1 MTQYLENMKI
11 GDTILIRGPTGRLF
25 YHKPGTGAAILL
37 IAGRFLRWPC
47 CGLPQVWGTWTHT
60 SSLHTFIHMNAFIMT
75 SVTHICCTDL
85 HASSIMSS
93 LLSLAQKHERCLLRV
108 EGFTLI
114 LHSLALQGSRLIS
127 VCLRKGPAI
136 PWDASPRFPLY
147 TLVASEATVSD
158 SDLERYITLP
168 PKSQKSFV
176 GHQPRP
182 AEVRNILYVSRLP
195 YSQNRQNE

>member
-1 MTQYLENMKI
+1 MANDFQLCATTAKALDVQRSVLAFQIYFKNVHPKHPEGGKMTQYLENMKI

-37 IAGRFLRWPC
+37 IAGRFLQWPC
-47 CGLPQVWGTWTHT
+47 CGLPQVWGTWAHT

-75 SVTHICCTDL
+75 SVTAHICCTDL

-93 LLSLAQKHERCLLRV
+93 LLSLAQIHERCLLRV

-127 VCLRKGPAI
+127 ACLRKGPAI
-136 PWDASPRFPLY
+136 PWDA
-147 TLVASEATVSD
+147 
-158 SDLERYITLP
+158 
-168 PKSQKSFV
+168 
-176 GHQPRP
+176 
-182 AEVRNILYVSRLP
+182 
-195 YSQNRQNE
+195 